1 MENKS
6 PHKPVMARE
15 VIDLLQLANGYKVLD
30 GTTGCGGHAGLIL
43 NKIRPDGVLIGIDR
57 DQNTLKI
64 AEEKLKEISGN
75 IKLRHANFQDF
86 DKVLLSLGIEKIDA
100 ALFDLGVS
108 SYQLGEAD
116 RGFSFE
122 HDGSLDMR
130 MDPAEAL
137 RAYDIVNKY
146 SREDLEEIIRD
157 YGQERYFK
165 RITGF
170 ILEKRK
176 KGAINSTSELTE
188 LIRSAVGARYRS
200 QRIHPA
206 TRTFQALRIA
216 VNNELNCLDEALT
229 KIVDFL
235 RPGGRVA
242 VIAFHSLEDRIVKI
256 RFREFEKSKKGKRVT
271 KKPLRPADD
280 EIRENHR
287 ARSAKL
293 RVYENNG

>member
-6 PHKPVMARE
+6 PHKPVMASE
-15 VIDLLQLANGYKVLD
+15 AIGLLQLKNGYKVLD
-30 GTTGCGGHAGLIL
+30 ATTGCGGHASFIL
-43 NKIRPDGVLIGIDR
+43 DKIRPDGVLIGVDR

-64 AEEKLKEISGN
+64 AEERLSEFGGTV
-75 IKLRHANFQDF
+75 KLRHANFQDF

-100 ALFDLGVS
+100 ALFDLGIS
-108 SYQLGEAD
+108 SYQIGQPN

-122 HDGSLDMR
+122 NDGFLDMR
-130 MDPAEAL
+130 MDPEEKL

-146 SREDLEEIIRD
+146 KGEDLEEIIRD
-157 YGQERYFK
+157 YGQERYFR

-170 ILEKRK
+170 ILEERKR
-176 KGAINSTSELTE
+176 GAINSTRELTE
-188 LIRSAVGARYRS
+188 LIRHAVGARYRS

-216 VNNELNCLDEALT
+216 VNNELNCLDKAMV
-229 KIVDFL
+229 KIADFL
-235 RPGGRVA
+235 GPGKRAA
-242 VIAFHSLEDRIVKI
+242 VISFHSLEDRIVKI

-271 KKPLRPADD
+271 KKPLTPTSE
-280 EIRENHR
+280 EIRENPR

-293 RVYENNG
+293 RVYESSV

>member
-1 MENKS
+1 
-6 PHKPVMARE
+6 MARE

-30 GTTGCGGHAGLIL
+30 GTTGCGGHASLIL
-43 NKIRPDGVLIGIDR
+43 NKIQPDGVLIGIDR

-75 IKLRHANFQDF
+75 IKLVHANFNNF
-86 DKVLLSLGIEKIDA
+86 DKVLLGLGIEKIDA
-100 ALFDLGVS
+100 ALFDLGIS
-108 SYQLGEAD
+108 SYQIGEAE

-122 HDGSLDMR
+122 REGSLDMR
-130 MDPAEAL
+130 MDSTEKL
-137 RAYDIVNKY
+137 RACDIVNKY

-157 YGQERYFK
+157 YGQERYCR

-216 VNNELNCLDEALT
+216 VNDELNCLDEALT
-229 KIVDFL
+229 KIADFL